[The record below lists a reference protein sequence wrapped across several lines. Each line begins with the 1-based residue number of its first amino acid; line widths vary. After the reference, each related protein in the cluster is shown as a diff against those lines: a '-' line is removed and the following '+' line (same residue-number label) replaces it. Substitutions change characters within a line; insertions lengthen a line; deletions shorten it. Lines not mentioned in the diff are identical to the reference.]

1 MKYNWRKLSTE
12 EINNIKISELSTVEF
27 SNMLRHSQLRS
38 LSPFA
43 QFTCDLNG
51 YKLMVNG
58 RDVSKWEAF
67 YITKNAS
74 LILSGNSRVKAV
86 KKHDIIE

>member
-12 EINNIKISELSTVEF
+12 EINNIKISELSKVEF
-27 SNMLRHSQLRS
+27 SNMLRHSTSKS

-51 YKLMVNG
+51 YQLMVNG
-58 RDVSKWEAF
+58 KNISKWEAF

-86 KKHDIIE
+86 KKKIE